1 MYGCESW
8 TIKKVEHWRIDAF
21 ELWCWINSWEFL
33 GLQGDQTSLSK
44 GNQSWIFF
52 GRTDAEAETPILWP
66 PAVKNWLIGK
76 YPDPGKDWREE
87 KKGATEDKMV
97 GWHYWLNGHEFEQAP
112 GDSEGYLGSLAC
124 CSPWG
129 HKDSETTE
137 GLNNNNPSLHI
148 NMPLFLRVGL
158 PGWP

>member
-1 MYGCESW
+1 MQ
-8 TIKKVEHWRIDAF
+8 IKKAEWLKIDAF
-21 ELWCWINSWEFL
+21 ELWCWGRFL
-33 GLQGDQTSLSK
+33 SVPWTARRS
-44 GNQSWIFF
+44 NQSILKNQPWILTA
-52 GRTDAEAETPILWP
+52 RTDAEAETPIVWLLDAKSQFIGKNP
-66 PAVKNWLIGK
+66 DAVK
-76 YPDPGKDWREE
+76 DWKKEE
-87 KKGATEDKMV
+87 KGTTEDKITV
-97 GWHYWLNGHEFEQAP
+97 WQLNGHEFEQAP

>member
-1 MYGCESW
+1 MQ
-8 TIKKVEHWRIDAF
+8 IKKAEWLKIDAF
-21 ELWCWINSWEFL
+21 ELWCWGRFL
-33 GLQGDQTSLSK
+33 SVPWTARRS
-44 GNQSWIFF
+44 NQSILKNQPWIFTA
-52 GRTDAEAETPILWP
+52 RTDAEAETPI
-66 PAVKNWLIGK
+66 VWLLDAKSQFIGK
-76 YPDPGKDWREE
+76 NPDAGKDWKKEE
-87 KKGATEDKMV
+87 TGTTEDKITV
-97 GWHYWLNGHEFEQAP
+97 WQLNGHEFEQAP